1 MSGES
6 EAARLQIPDHTLMRR
21 IGQGSY
27 GDVWLARNVMGTF
40 RAVKVV
46 YRKGFESDR
55 PYEREFGGIKR
66 FEPISRSH
74 EGFVDILQ
82 VGRNDQAGYF
92 YYVMELADD
101 AGARVEFP
109 QAKVRPP
116 GSSGFADSVAGAAQA
131 GRPPLDAATY
141 VPCTLQHE
149 IQRRSRVPIE
159 ECLQLALSLTSA
171 LRQLHK
177 QGLVHRDVKPS
188 NIIFVDG
195 LPKLADIGLVASLTE
210 ARSFVGTMGFIP
222 PEGPGTP
229 QADLYSL
236 GKVLYEMST
245 GKDRNDFPEL
255 PSDAR
260 ESPERDQLIEL
271 NEILLKACQNDPAKR
286 YPSAEEMRADLALLH
301 GGRSVKHLRI
311 VERRLALLTRVGLV
325 AGAATALAI
334 GGYLFETKRRIQA
347 EQSREQTEALLWNSY
362 LAQARANRWSGRPGR
377 RFESLETLARAAAIR
392 PSLELRNEAIACLA
406 LADLRVTKEWKGFP
420 PPATNFPGTSYVA
433 LDEPLERYARCEL
446 NGAVTI
452 RRVADD
458 AELLALPIVTAGAGY
473 ARFSPDGRFLAI
485 RQGTHGKLFFRLWD
499 LGLRQAILETPA
511 LGSDSFVAFTDDSQ
525 WVAFVRET
533 NAVDIAEAGSG
544 KTWKR
549 IVTRGK
555 PGHLRFS
562 ADGRHLA
569 VALGSLVG
577 IYHLES
583 GHPVASLSHPGGVF
597 ATAWRSDGKLLAT
610 ACGDFKVYLWDVS
623 TLSLTRP
630 DSKGSESAR
639 VKVPAPRVLEGHTAE
654 AVSVTFAHH
663 GDLLA
668 SASWDGTTRLWD
680 SNAGRPLL
688 TEQGTHP
695 YFSADDKRLAYEL
708 RPTIGIWELATG
720 RECRTA
726 LGLLGGRAPVAGFSP
741 DGRLLATANDP
752 GVQLWDLASDA
763 KIATL
768 PWEGSRS
775 AWFAPE
781 GQGFMVSGT
790 FGLRL
795 VPITSRLT
803 NGGAELQLGP
813 WRQISP
819 AAVGGRAANT
829 ADGRFVAMV
838 NASGG
843 FVLDRSN
850 PSSIVAMRGHSGA
863 HH

>member
-1 MSGES
+1 MSERFDRIPH

-159 ECLQLALSLTSA
+159 ECLQLALSLTRA

-325 AGAATALAI
+325 AGQPRHWRSAGISLRPNAASRPSKAVSKRRPCSGIPISPRPGPI
-334 GGYLFETKRRIQA
+334 GGAAGRDDASKASRR
-347 EQSREQTEALLWNSY
+347 W
-362 LAQARANRWSGRPGR
+362 PGR
-377 RFESLETLARAAAIR
+377 RRS
-392 PSLELRNEAIACLA
+392 
-406 LADLRVTKEWKGFP
+406 
-420 PPATNFPGTSYVA
+420 
-433 LDEPLERYARCEL
+433 
-446 NGAVTI
+446 
-452 RRVADD
+452 
-458 AELLALPIVTAGAGY
+458 
-473 ARFSPDGRFLAI
+473 
-485 RQGTHGKLFFRLWD
+485 
-499 LGLRQAILETPA
+499 GLRWNCA
-511 LGSDSFVAFTDDSQ
+511 
-525 WVAFVRET
+525 
-533 NAVDIAEAGSG
+533 
-544 KTWKR
+544 
-549 IVTRGK
+549 TR
-555 PGHLRFS
+555 PL
-562 ADGRHLA
+562 
-569 VALGSLVG
+569 
-577 IYHLES
+577 
-583 GHPVASLSHPGGVF
+583 P
-597 ATAWRSDGKLLAT
+597 AWR
-610 ACGDFKVYLWDVS
+610 W
-623 TLSLTRP
+623 
-630 DSKGSESAR
+630 
-639 VKVPAPRVLEGHTAE
+639 
-654 AVSVTFAHH
+654 
-663 GDLLA
+663 
-668 SASWDGTTRLWD
+668 
-680 SNAGRPLL
+680 
-688 TEQGTHP
+688 
-695 YFSADDKRLAYEL
+695 
-708 RPTIGIWELATG
+708 
-720 RECRTA
+720 
-726 LGLLGGRAPVAGFSP
+726 
-741 DGRLLATANDP
+741 
-752 GVQLWDLASDA
+752 
-763 KIATL
+763 
-768 PWEGSRS
+768 
-775 AWFAPE
+775 
-781 GQGFMVSGT
+781 
-790 FGLRL
+790 
-795 VPITSRLT
+795 PIC
-803 NGGAELQLGP
+803 A
-813 WRQISP
+813 
-819 AAVGGRAANT
+819 
-829 ADGRFVAMV
+829 
-838 NASGG
+838 
-843 FVLDRSN
+843 
-850 PSSIVAMRGHSGA
+850 
-863 HH
+863 